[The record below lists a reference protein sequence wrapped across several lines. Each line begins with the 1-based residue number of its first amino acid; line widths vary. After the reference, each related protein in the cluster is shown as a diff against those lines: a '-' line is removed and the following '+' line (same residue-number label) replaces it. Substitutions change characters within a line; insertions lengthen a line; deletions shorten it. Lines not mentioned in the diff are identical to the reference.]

1 MDDSKNNL
9 QDSCFTQKRGWIC
22 CNAWYKLFVT
32 FALLEYI
39 SEVGE
44 EKVYNAIHTLQK
56 LSPMDLSTDKIK
68 LICER
73 NTVAQETCSG
83 DPKIIDISNEN
94 IKRINEIFGIQ
105 STHYQKEAIL

>member
-1 MDDSKNNL
+1 
-9 QDSCFTQKRGWIC
+9 
-22 CNAWYKLFVT
+22 
-32 FALLEYI
+32 
-39 SEVGE
+39 
-44 EKVYNAIHTLQK
+44 
-56 LSPMDLSTDKIK
+56 MDLSTDKIK

-73 NTVAQETCSG
+73 NTAAQENCSG